1 MNQPK
6 QKPPRVVTKS
16 CLLNSDEHVQMY
28 DEKRQAEEAKQK
40 RKDE

>member
-28 DEKRQAEEAKQK
+28 DEKRQAEEAKEK